1 MEIVGAL
8 ILFVLFMFV
17 YMMIVE
23 VFVMLFRITG
33 LSDEKARFQ
42 VISMLTNSGYT
53 TKEADLITNNKKRRR
68 LARFVMM
75 FGYAF
80 TVTIVSTVVN
90 IFIQFRKT
98 YIGGAIAF
106 IPIIVAVIILA
117 WLFKKSKWT
126 NTLIDKIIAKIAGK
140 LVYDKHTNP
149 IIIIDDYGKLIM
161 ARVHLLIVPEELKDK
176 ELSQSNIKS
185 DYGLNIVL
193 KNNKEGDILPSSDT
207 RFDIGD
213 HVVVIGEEKAIR
225 KVFGLSKI
233 QGENKSL

>member
-1 MEIVGAL
+1 MEIVGSL
-8 ILFVLFMFV
+8 ILFILFMFV

-53 TKEADLITNNKKRRR
+53 TKEAELITNNKKRRK
-68 LARFVMM
+68 LARFVMF

-106 IPIIVAVIILA
+106 IPIIIAVILLA
-117 WLFKKSKWT
+117 WFFKKSKWT
-126 NTLIDKIIAKIAGK
+126 NTVIDKIIKKIAGR
-140 LVYDKHTNP
+140 LVYDKNTNP
-149 IIIIDDYGKLIM
+149 IIIIDDYGKMIM
-161 ARVHLLIVPEELKDK
+161 ARVQLLFIPEELKDK
-176 ELSQSNIKS
+176 ELSESNIKR

-193 KNNKEGDILPSSDT
+193 KNNKHGDFLPASDT
-207 RFDIGD
+207 KFEVGD
-213 HVVVIGEEKAIR
+213 NVVVIGSEKAIR
-225 KVFGLSKI
+225 KVFEISADNV
-233 QGENKSL
+233 NK

>member
-8 ILFVLFMFV
+8 ILFILFMFV

-33 LSDEKARFQ
+33 LTDEKARFQ

-53 TKEADLITNNKKRRR
+53 TKEAELIVNNRKRRK

-98 YIGGAIAF
+98 YIGGAVAF
-106 IPIIVAVIILA
+106 IPIFIALIILA
-117 WLFKKSKWT
+117 WVVKKSKWT
-126 NTLIDKIIAKIAGK
+126 KMLVDKIIKKVSSK
-140 LVYDKHTNP
+140 LEYEKNKNP
-149 IIIIDDYGKLIM
+149 IILVDDYGKLIM
-161 ARVHLLIVPEELKDK
+161 ARVILNQVPQEIADK
-176 ELSQSNIKS
+176 KLSESNIKS
-185 DYGLNIVL
+185 KHGLNIIL
-193 KNNKEGDILPSSDT
+193 KSNKEGEFLPSSDT
-207 RFDIGD
+207 RFEKGD
-213 HVVVIGEEKAIR
+213 SIVVIGEEKLIH
-225 KVFGLSKI
+225 KVFGM
-233 QGENKSL
+233 KSEDLKV